1 MSHST
6 WGRTRLEHCWLLV
19 LAVKNSQ
26 IRSSAACRPLLRC
39 RALHQGCI
47 PVTFWVN
54 SDLPYEKH
62 GLGVDYSAFTVNI
75 APSQMGYVN
84 SVLLS
89 ILNDPPRL
97 LAMQQALAKVSAI
110 QRP

>member
-1 MSHST
+1 M
-6 WGRTRLEHCWLLV
+6 LL
-19 LAVKNSQ
+19 
-26 IRSSAACRPLLRC
+26 C

-62 GLGVDYSAFTVNI
+62 LGIDYSEFTVNI

-89 ILNDPPRL
+89 ILEDTPRL
-97 LAMQQALAKVSAI
+97 LAMQKALAKVSTRT
-110 QRP
+110 QSSWCYLTCTGL